1 MGNFEKFLEWLK
13 GNKVRV
19 SAVAVAVAIVVV
31 LALIAIW
38 TVQHTH
44 YEPELVSYGDREA
57 GEVPEYQATY
67 FGTGEYELAKPM
79 DMVVSNNYLYVTD
92 AGRQDV
98 VVFDLESG
106 KVLSSFGK
114 GEFQFPYGI
123 TTDSEGNLY
132 IADTDLDK
140 ISIYSPDGVYIED
153 FTPVDPEKAIESPSA
168 IRIYDD
174 KLYVPEINT
183 GSVKVFDLEGNLL
196 LEIAEPADSEYAL
209 DSPNGVAV
217 DGEGNIY
224 ISDTMH
230 ARVLVYDKNGNFV
243 KELGGRTAE
252 STTSEL
258 TNPRGIA
265 VDEEGYVYVVD
276 LLASNVAMFTPDGDL
291 QAVLGDGSGSGENQ
305 FSQPSGLYIDENGTL
320 YITDRMNQRIQVYN

>member
-13 GNKVRV
+13 GNKVSV
-19 SAVAVAVAIVVV
+19 SAVSIAAAIVVV
-31 LALIAIW
+31 LALISIW
-38 TVQHTH
+38 TVHHTH
-44 YEPELVSYGDREA
+44 YEPEMVDFGERES
-57 GEVPEYQATY
+57 GEVPEYKATY
-67 FGTGEYELAKPM
+67 YGTGENELSKPM
-79 DMVVSNNYLYVTD
+79 DMVVSNNCLYVTD

-106 KVLSSFGK
+106 EVLSTFGK

-123 TTDSEGNLY
+123 TADSKGNIY

-140 ISIYSPDGVYIED
+140 ISIYSPEGAYIED

-183 GSVKVFDLEGNLL
+183 GVVKVFDLEGNLL

-224 ISDTMH
+224 ISDTMN
-230 ARVLVYDKNGNFV
+230 ARVLVYDEKGNFV

-258 TNPRGIA
+258 ANPRGIA
-265 VDEEGYVYVVD
+265 VDEAGYVYVVD
-276 LLASNVAMFTPDGDL
+276 LLASNVAMFTPEGDL
-291 QAVLGDGSGSGENQ
+291 QAVLGDGTGNADNQ
-305 FSQPSGLYIDENGTL
+305 FYQPSGLYIDENGVL